1 MLRSSIAAARF
12 PRRDD
17 PGEEISTMLP
27 REDNELIT
35 RVGLGTPMG
44 DTMRRY
50 WVPALLSS
58 EIAEP
63 DCAPVRVRLLGED
76 LVAFRDTEGR
86 IGLLDEFCPHRRVS
100 LYFGRNEECGLR
112 CVYHGWKFDV
122 DGSCLDQLN
131 EPEELQFKHKV
142 HTTAYPTVEL
152 GGIVW
157 AYMGPIDK
165 MPAPPKFAWTQAHES
180 RRHVTKVIQECNYL
194 QGLEGGIDTSHAPI
208 MHRLLTDNSTR
219 GGMKPSSPFV
229 RGKAPH
235 IVVDLTDYGYQYAG
249 IRPLGDSDMHIRT
262 YHFILPFHQIRPS
275 KSETGQPMD
284 AGHIWVPIDD
294 YNCMVYNWIY
304 TTVDSPL
311 TEEDRLEKGLG
322 NGPLH
327 VDPKTF
333 RGKANRA
340 NDYLLDRVVQRTETY
355 SGIDGINQQD
365 RAVQESMGRV
375 CDRSREYLGPADKPI
390 IQARKL
396 LIKAIRTVEAG
407 GAPSGTGTSY
417 YPLLA
422 HEEVLPRDAD
432 WRAEMT
438 PEMADGIILESV

>member
-1 MLRSSIAAARF
+1 M
-12 PRRDD
+12 
-17 PGEEISTMLP
+17 
-27 REDNELIT
+27 
-35 RVGLGTPMG
+35 
-44 DTMRRY
+44 
-50 WVPALLSS
+50 
-58 EIAEP
+58 
-63 DCAPVRVRLLGED
+63 
-76 LVAFRDTEGR
+76 
-86 IGLLDEFCPHRRVS
+86 
-100 LYFGRNEECGLR
+100 
-112 CVYHGWKFDV
+112 
-122 DGSCLDQLN
+122 
-131 EPEELQFKHKV
+131 
-142 HTTAYPTVEL
+142 
-152 GGIVW
+152 
-157 AYMGPIDK
+157 
-165 MPAPPKFAWTQAHES
+165 
-180 RRHVTKVIQECNYL
+180 IQECNWL

-235 IVVDLTDYGYQYAG
+235 LVVDLTDYGYQYAG

-262 YHFILPFHQIRPS
+262 YHYIMPFHQIRPS

-322 NGPLH
+322 NGPMH

-333 RGKANRA
+333 RSIGNKSN
-340 NDYLLDRVVQRTETY
+340 NYLLDREVQKTESYT
-355 SGIDGINQQD
+355 GIDGINMQD
-365 RAVQESMGRV
+365 RALQESMGV
-375 CDRSREYLGPADKPI
+375 ICDRSREYLGPGDKAI

-396 LIKAIRTVEAG
+396 LIKAVRAVQAGEA
-407 GAPSGTGTSY
+407 PNGTGSSY
-417 YPLLA
+417 YPLRA

-438 PEMADGIILESV
+438 PEMPKELILETV